1 MHAADERHVECS
13 WAHEQSGVGGG
24 PVLAIG
30 GDAENPKSKDS
41 SMDSG
46 KRRDRSKDMYEVA
59 FGFGLVLNGLYGA
72 KL

>member
-1 MHAADERHVECS
+1 M
-13 WAHEQSGVGGG
+13 
-24 PVLAIG
+24 AIG

>member
-1 MHAADERHVECS
+1 MV
-13 WAHEQSGVGGG
+13 
-24 PVLAIG
+24 G
-30 GDAENPKSKDS
+30 GDAENPKFKDS

-72 KL
+72 KLSIFKHSENGGRRARARP